1 MQEDN
6 YNEKLQN
13 ANKLLKIAEY
23 LATTTYKLVKDP
35 KILMNVL
42 QKVHEAFDESI
53 AALLYR
59 DREVKLISH
68 FHDSSQSRLNIFQ
81 QKCIKRYG
89 FDKKIIATINELKE
103 LIEEHKNSPMEFTRK
118 KEFII
123 CNDNF
128 KFKKVN
134 VGSAKEFI
142 DKAKEFVY
150 KLEKIIQLN
159 KFKE

>member
-1 MQEDN
+1 MQKNN

-13 ANKLLKIAEY
+13 ANKLLKTTEY

-42 QKVHEAFDESI
+42 QKIYDAFDESI

-68 FHDSSQSRLNIFQ
+68 FHDSAQSRLNIFQ
-81 QKCIKRYG
+81 QKCIKRYNL
-89 FDKKIIATINELKE
+89 DKKIISTVNELKE

-118 KEFII
+118 KEFVI

-128 KFKKVN
+128 KFKKISVDT
-134 VGSAKEFI
+134 AKEFL
-142 DKAKEFVY
+142 DKAKNFVY
-150 KLEKIIQLN
+150 KIEKIIQLN
-159 KFKE
+159 KFKA